1 MKRLIAFPLV
11 LGALLGAVALEARA
25 ASAQA
30 VFAQAPGQI
39 PGTLPPAYIPPPAPP
54 PPVAPAPVPS
64 VVTPLP
70 NPTYGV
76 PRGVTA
82 PVYGGSEP
90 AYRSVYTPKKK
101 KRTKTKRRPRV
112 SRY

>member
-1 MKRLIAFPLV
+1 MNRLIAIPLT
-11 LGALLGAVALEARA
+11 LALLGPVVLQAP
-25 ASAQA
+25 SA
-30 VFAQAPGQI
+30 FAQAPGQI
-39 PGTLPPAYIPPPAPP
+39 PGTLPPSYVQPPPLPP
-54 PPVAPAPVPS
+54 LVAPAPVPS

-82 PVYGGSEP
+82 PTYSGGEP
-90 AYRSVYTPKKK
+90 SYNSVYRAPKK